1 MRNLPKATI
10 TLYACVLLLF
20 VIRGLFPLYGQLF
33 NPDKL
38 EQIVAAHN
46 WVSGNGISRMY
57 VTAESPITPLTE
69 ALIQWPPGYS
79 YFLGMLRM
87 VGFNLF
93 QSLAI
98 VDITLLIL
106 LGWAAFVWLQNM
118 SLPNHWI
125 CLLLW
130 TLFMF
135 NTSMIERTTT
145 VDLLCFTLFF
155 TALVLLYKP
164 GEKQTILN
172 AGFAGILLG
181 LTCWIRY
188 AYIPQTIA
196 LIGIGALYDFI
207 FNKARVYRV
216 WAPVILSSSI
226 LLLIYFLRGSI
237 QNPGYIDENTA
248 GIYFNNLKRFN
259 TEVIGEALL
268 GSAGFQR
275 ILVRFGTWP
284 GILLGSLISL
294 AACLLLYLA
303 YKANALKG
311 LPIFVAF
318 SIIAINIGMLIY
330 LSLTNAPQTWTANG
344 WTFVEAHRYYAP
356 TWAVV
361 WLSMMSAAPYLMKYK
376 YSIGLLVGLCL
387 FTVIDFSYYT
397 KWKLAHISFSEIP
410 SMHLLPHFQAYQEE
424 AQKLRDMGKLP
435 VYSSKDAYSGLI
447 AEAAGWIQLKDEL
460 ISFPFVSQEVAL
472 LAIQYPTDQLPAQW
486 VWKKKQM
493 DSGTS
498 VYLTNNQ

>member
-1 MRNLPKATI
+1 M
-10 TLYACVLLLF
+10 
-20 VIRGLFPLYGQLF
+20 
-33 NPDKL
+33 
-38 EQIVAAHN
+38 
-46 WVSGNGISRMY
+46 
-57 VTAESPITPLTE
+57 
-69 ALIQWPPGYS
+69 
-79 YFLGMLRM
+79 
-87 VGFNLF
+87 
-93 QSLAI
+93 
-98 VDITLLIL
+98 DITLLIL

-125 CLLLW
+125 GLILW

-135 NTSMIERTTT
+135 NTSIIERTTT

-155 TALVLLYKP
+155 TALVCIYQPEKKTTVLY
-164 GEKQTILN
+164 
-172 AGFAGILLG
+172 AGFAGVLLG
-181 LTCWIRY
+181 LTCWVRY

-196 LIGIGALYDFI
+196 LVGIGALYDLI
-207 FNKARVYRV
+207 FHRARVLRI
-216 WAPVILSSSI
+216 WAPVIVTSGI
-226 LLLIYFLRGSI
+226 LFIMYFLRGSI

-275 ILVRFGTWP
+275 ILARFGTWP
-284 GILLGSLISL
+284 AFLLGCCISL
-294 AACLLLYLA
+294 AACLLLYRA

-311 LPIFVAF
+311 LPIFVAL

-376 YSIGLLVGLCL
+376 YSIGLVVGLCL
-387 FTVIDFSYYT
+387 FTVLDFSYYT
-397 KWKLAHISFSEIP
+397 KWKLTHISFSEIP
-410 SMHLLPHFQAYQEE
+410 SMHLLPDFQAYQSE
-424 AQKLRDMGKLP
+424 AQKLRDIGKVP

-447 AEAAGWIQLKDEL
+447 AEAAGWIQLKGD
-460 ISFPFVSQEVAL
+460 INSFPFLSQEVAI

-486 VWKKKQM
+486 VWKEKQM
-493 DSGTS
+493 DSRTS